1 MRSLLPVAL
10 ALGACCRAA
19 IPNRIDEES
28 NAAVVMPSRMCDAKG
43 PARSNDP
50 AGKQMI
56 CVLEEVLGTRVPQCV
71 CRGESQADS
80 TRAAAQQS
88 IRERESHGEPAKGN

>member
-1 MRSLLPVAL
+1 MRRFLLVAL
-10 ALGACCRAA
+10 ALAACCRAA

-28 NAAVVMPSRMCDAKG
+28 QSAVVMPARMCDSKG

-50 AGKQMI
+50 EGKRMI
-56 CVLEEVLGTRVPQCV
+56 CALEEVLGTHVPQCV
-71 CRGESQADS
+71 CRDESQADS